1 MMTRPVNGRRRRLFA
16 AQVLFSSMLLCS
28 LKTLSPGLEGE
39 IVSLFVQIRDGDRVT
54 AGVAMAI
61 PLIRLLFAAWKW
73 SLCLDR
79 FRFRDAL
86 LLHWAGEFISLA
98 GPGSLGNDA
107 YKVAVLKQPKRTIQ
121 LSLGIRLG
129 GLLVA
134 AVLLTLV
141 SVTDFVLGFALFFAC
156 SLALS
161 VLAGAWLK
169 QRAPILLPFL
179 GVAGLNY
186 MVLSFAYFVLI
197 RALTSPTLE
206 LSLVL
211 LVAESW
217 ATSLPLTY
225 QGIGVREAVFSLL
238 GQGVDSGGIS
248 LLPLGALLSI
258 TTILVRLAGAVPL
271 LWQLNQGR
279 AAENA

>member
-1 MMTRPVNGRRRRLFA
+1 MTRPAHGRRRCLFVL
-16 AQVLFSSMLLCS
+16 QVLVSCLLIFS
-28 LKTLSPGLEGE
+28 LKTLSPGLEEE
-39 IVSLFVQIRDGDRVT
+39 IVRLFVQIRDGDRVT

-61 PLIRLLFAAWKW
+61 PFISLIFAAWKW
-73 SLCLDR
+73 SLCLDG

-86 LLHWAGEFISLA
+86 LLHWAGDFISLA
-98 GPGSLGNDA
+98 GPGSIGTDA
-107 YKVAVLKQPKRTIQ
+107 YKIAVLKQPKRTVQ
-121 LSLGIRLG
+121 LVLGIRLG

-134 AVLLTLV
+134 VVLLILV
-141 SVTDFVLGFALFFAC
+141 LAIDFVLGFALFFAGG
-156 SLALS
+156 LALNAL
-161 VLAGAWLK
+161 VGARLK
-169 QRAPILLPFL
+169 QRTPLLLPFL

-186 MVLSFAYFVLI
+186 MVLSFAYFVLL

-238 GQGVDSGGIS
+238 GQGADSGGMS

-258 TTILVRLAGAVPL
+258 TTILVRLAGVVPL
-271 LWQLNQGR
+271 LWQLKLGR